1 MFRAFVLIVATLAVA
16 VAGVLLIAAR
26 QPDTFRVTRSA
37 TINAPPEKIY
47 PLVADF
53 REWGKW
59 SPYETK
65 DPGMKRTFSGAA
77 SGKGA
82 GYAWDGNK
90 EIGAGSMEITDATA
104 PSKVSLKLDFTRP
117 FEAHNTVDFTM
128 TPEAGG
134 TRVTWD
140 MRGPTPLLGKVIHV
154 FIDMGKMVGGDFE
167 AGLAKLKAAAEK

>member
-1 MFRAFVLIVATLAVA
+1 MADKNYTVERERT
-16 VAGVLLIAAR
+16 IAA
-26 QPDTFRVTRSA
+26 P
-37 TINAPPEKIY
+37 
-47 PLVADF
+47 ADAVRAQITDF
-53 REWGKW
+53 HRWRAW
-59 SPYETK
+59 SPWEDL
-65 DPGMKRTFSGAA
+65 DPQLHRAYSGPDA
-77 SGKGA
+77 GEGA
-82 GYAWDGNK
+82 RYAWNGNRK
-90 EIGAGSMEITDATA
+90 AGAGSMEITDATA

-154 FIDMGKMVGGDFE
+154 FLDMDKMVGGDFE